1 MDLLFSIVDQNQAA
15 HEFIQTK
22 QLDPVFRGLGLEDLL
37 VAPIFR
43 FESYSKAT
51 IQLLELT
58 PKHHPDRDSLDE
70 ATEQLHHVQLRVNF
84 LFLFFLLLRLLD
96 INLFFFSNSRL
107 VL

>member
-1 MDLLFSIVDQNQAA
+1 MDLLFSVVEQNQPA

-22 QLDPVFRGLGLEDLL
+22 QLEPVFRGLLLEDLL

-58 PKHHPDRDSLDE
+58 PKHHPDRE
-70 ATEQLHHVQLRVNF
+70 ALEVSAEQLHHVQLRVRKKNYSF
-84 LFLFFLLLRLLD
+84 QLFIYSFMVILYRL
-96 INLFFFSNSRL
+96 IHW
-107 VL
+107 